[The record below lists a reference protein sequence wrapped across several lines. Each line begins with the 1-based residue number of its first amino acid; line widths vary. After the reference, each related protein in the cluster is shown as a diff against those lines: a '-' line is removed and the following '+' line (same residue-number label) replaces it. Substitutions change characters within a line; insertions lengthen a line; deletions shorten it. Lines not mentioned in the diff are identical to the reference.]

1 MRLGIDLGGTKIEI
15 LALDDEGRERDR
27 RRIDTPRGSYPR
39 ILQSLAELIQSCER
53 ELGLIS
59 LESARASIGIGIPGT
74 VDPYTGLV
82 KNANTTELI
91 GHPFKQDLEALLRR
105 PVRVANDANCFALSE
120 AVDGAAAGAS
130 VVFGIILGTGC
141 GGGLIVDGKV
151 LVGANAIGGEW
162 GHNRL
167 PDPRDEERPGPTCYC
182 GRRGC
187 IETFVS
193 GTGLAQDY
201 QRATGLTKS
210 AREIAQ
216 LQASGDH
223 AAQAAFERL
232 EDRLARSL
240 AAVIN
245 IVDPDCIVIGG
256 GLSNVSRL
264 YENIP
269 LLWGAYIFTD
279 GPVRTRLLP
288 AKHGDSSGVRGA
300 ACLWPLRE

>member
-1 MRLGIDLGGTKIEI
+1 MRFGIDLGGTKIEI
-15 LALDDEGRERDR
+15 LALDDAGRELDR
-27 RRIDTPRGSYPR
+27 RRIDTPRGSYR
-39 ILQSLAELIQSCER
+39 AIVSSVVELVQSCER
-53 ELGLIS
+53 SVVGGRQPAAASVGL
-59 LESARASIGIGIPGT
+59 GIPGT
-74 VDPYTGLV
+74 IDPYTGLV

-91 GHPFKQDLEALLRR
+91 GQSFQQDLEAALER
-105 PVRVANDANCFALSE
+105 PVRIANDANCFALSE

-141 GGGLIVDGKV
+141 GGGLVVDGKV
-151 LVGANAIGGEW
+151 LVGVNAIGGEW

-167 PDPRDEERPGPTCYC
+167 PDPRDDERPGPACYC
-182 GRRGC
+182 GRYGC

-193 GTGLAQDY
+193 GTGLAQDFE
-201 QRATGLTKS
+201 RVSGKRMS
-210 AREIAQ
+210 ARAIAQ
-216 LQASGDH
+216 ALDGGDP

-245 IVDPDCIVIGG
+245 IVDPDCIVVGG
-256 GLSNVSRL
+256 GLSNVARL

-269 LLWGAYIFTD
+269 TLWGRYIFTD

-300 ACLWPLRE
+300 ACLWPLKI